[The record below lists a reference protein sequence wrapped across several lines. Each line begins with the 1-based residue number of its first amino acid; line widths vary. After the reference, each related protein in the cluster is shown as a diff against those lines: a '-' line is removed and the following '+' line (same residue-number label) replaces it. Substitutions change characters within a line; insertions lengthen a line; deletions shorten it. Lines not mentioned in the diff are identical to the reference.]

1 MLILK
6 SKAACQLGLRR
17 RSESLTPHDHIIIV
31 EKKKILCWLLS
42 KRRKLLLEEAT
53 ISNMDSIS
61 NLSGRIE
68 AVYCN
73 LQAYL
78 TVERVII
85 QNEHKNKTISM
96 FSSDWIYSSTRFHSA
111 ADLLR
116 LYTAL
121 GLPAR
126 IVLDNG
132 SVISGE
138 EALLVTLY
146 RLSFPRRLSDTE
158 ETFGREYSHW
168 SRVTL
173 KWIVKHWW
181 YLLSDNINYWT
192 KQIPSFHQSVVSK
205 IVELFFTC
213 A

>member
-6 SKAACQLGLRR
+6 SKAAWQQGLRR

-61 NLSGRIE
+61 NLSGQIE

-96 FSSDWIYSSTRFHSA
+96 FSSDWIYSNTRFHSA
-111 ADLLR
+111 ADLHCF
-116 LYTAL
+116 
-121 GLPAR
+121 R
-126 IVLDNG
+126 I
-132 SVISGE
+132 
-138 EALLVTLY
+138 T
-146 RLSFPRRLSDTE
+146 
-158 ETFGREYSHW
+158 
-168 SRVTL
+168 
-173 KWIVKHWW
+173 
-181 YLLSDNINYWT
+181 
-192 KQIPSFHQSVVSK
+192 SK
-205 IVELFFTC
+205 DC
-213 A
+213 S